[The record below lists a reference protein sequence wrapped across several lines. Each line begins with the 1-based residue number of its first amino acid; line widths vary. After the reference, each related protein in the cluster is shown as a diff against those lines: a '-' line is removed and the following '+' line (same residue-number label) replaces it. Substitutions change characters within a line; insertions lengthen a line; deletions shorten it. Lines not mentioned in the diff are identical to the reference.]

1 MDLERTLSKL
11 HIEQLNVMQQ
21 EVYGAIQKTDK
32 DVVVLSPTGSGKT
45 LAYMLPLAEKI
56 DLEDDSVQVLV
67 IVPGRE
73 LALQSDNV
81 LNSMGT
87 GVRSLCCYGGRTAMD
102 EHRTIRQKRPQV
114 IFGTPGRLNDHIS
127 KGNISPYGI
136 RYLVID
142 EFDKCLQMGF
152 FDEMSRLIRKLPGIR
167 RRVLLSAT
175 DALQIPDFINDI
187 DKAIRFNYLDDAEQ
201 VPGRVTLFTV
211 KSLEKDKLATL
222 YKLLCSF
229 GDRSSIVFLNYRD
242 SVERTADYLA
252 GRGFSVSSFHGG
264 MDQRLREAALY
275 RFSNGSANV
284 LVSTD
289 LASRG
294 LDIPDVD
301 NIIHY
306 HLPLTEDG
314 FIHRVGRTARWEA
327 NGRTFMIVGP
337 EEHIPDFVKGDVG
350 EYVIP
355 DTPDTPVAARMVTIY
370 IGKGKKDKLSKGD
383 IVGFL
388 CKKGGLNSKEIGRI
402 DVKERYTYAAVS
414 QGKLEQV
421 LSLTV
426 GEKIKGIKTVV
437 EAVQ

>member
-1 MDLERTLSKL
+1 
-11 HIEQLNVMQQ
+11 
-21 EVYGAIQKTDK
+21 
-32 DVVVLSPTGSGKT
+32 
-45 LAYMLPLAEKI
+45 
-56 DLEDDSVQVLV
+56 
-67 IVPGRE
+67 
-73 LALQSDNV
+73 
-81 LNSMGT
+81 
-87 GVRSLCCYGGRTAMD
+87 MD